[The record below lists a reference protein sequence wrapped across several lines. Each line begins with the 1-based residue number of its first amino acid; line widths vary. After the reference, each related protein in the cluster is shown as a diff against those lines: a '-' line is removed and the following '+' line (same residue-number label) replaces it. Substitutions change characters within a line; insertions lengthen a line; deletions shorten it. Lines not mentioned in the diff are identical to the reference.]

1 MDDVEKSKV
10 RLAHWIDHNL
20 DHLRGYAEV
29 AHIMEG
35 EGLSDA
41 AERVRQGMRLIEE
54 ANGEFTKALA
64 ALPTRQA
71 KGSESSGASAHGGGH
86 SGEHH
91 HHHGHEHGHAG
102 ERGHTHDDEK

>member
-29 AHIMEG
+29 AHIMDG
-35 EGLSDA
+35 EGFSEA

-54 ANGEFTKALA
+54 ANGEFSRALA
-64 ALPTRQA
+64 VLPTRSGTGHA
-71 KGSESSGASAHGGGH
+71 SSGESAHGGSH
-86 SGEHH
+86 SGGHH
-91 HHHGHEHGHAG
+91 HDHGHKHSHDG
-102 ERGHTHDDEK
+102 EGGHTHHHKK